1 MDCQKGCRKKQQ
13 NDYEMLEVCVG
24 IFRIYYGMIRGRI
37 ILRERYNSLLWEDLG
52 GINTRKWRREVG
64 SVPDKR

>member
-1 MDCQKGCRKKQQ
+1 
-13 NDYEMLEVCVG
+13 MLEVCVG